1 MIKVS
6 LILATLCCIS
16 CFSNKLEELDQKYA
30 SGSGSGLDYY
40 DYSGYGSIDYYDY
53 SGSGSGFEVE
63 RALPKKCKNAK
74 NPERCR
80 RKKKKLKENGEEDG
94 EEARIASGSGSS
106 DYYDYSGYGSMDYYD
121 YSGYGSINYY
131 DYSGYDYY
139 GSGSMDYYGDYY
151 DYYGDYYD
159 YYGSGMD
166 YYGDNYDYS
175 GSGSGSALKERALQR
190 NVRMPRIQNVVDAR
204 RRSKRRME

>member
-1 MIKVS
+1 MIKLS

-53 SGSGSGFEVE
+53 SGSGSGIEVE

-80 RKKKKLKENGEEDG
+80 RKKKKQKENGEDDGEEDG
-94 EEARIASGSGSS
+94 EEARIASGSGSM
-106 DYYDYSGYGSMDYYD
+106 DYYDYSGSGSMDYYD
-121 YSGYGSINYY
+121 Y
-131 DYSGYDYY
+131 
-139 GSGSMDYYGDYY
+139 
-151 DYYGDYYD
+151 
-159 YYGSGMD
+159 
-166 YYGDNYDYS
+166 
-175 GSGSGSALKERALQR
+175 SGSGSALKERALPKKCKNAKNPER
-190 NVRMPRIQNVVDAR
+190 CR
-204 RRSKRRME
+204 RKKKKQ

>member
-1 MIKVS
+1 MIKLS

-30 SGSGSGLDYY
+30 SGSGLDYY

-53 SGSGSGFEVE
+53 SGSGSGIEVE

-80 RKKKKLKENGEEDG
+80 RKKKKQKENGEEDE

-106 DYYDYSGYGSMDYYD
+106 DYYDY
-121 YSGYGSINYY
+121 
-131 DYSGYDYY
+131 
-139 GSGSMDYYGDYY
+139 
-151 DYYGDYYD
+151 
-159 YYGSGMD
+159 
-166 YYGDNYDYS
+166 
-175 GSGSGSALKERALQR
+175 
-190 NVRMPRIQNVVDAR
+190 
-204 RRSKRRME
+204 